1 MKITV
6 DERDTYCVIYV
17 EGSLTNENL
26 HKVEE
31 AIDRCQAA
39 GKHPL
44 LDFSKLVFL
53 DSSCLGLILSKSAK
67 ARTDNI
73 HMIIFGL
80 SDEMTKLFTI
90 TKIQEHLTIC
100 ESMEDS
106 LDHLS
111 RLGI

>member
-6 DERDTYCVIYV
+6 DEREIYCVINV

-31 AIDRCQAA
+31 AIDRCQAVR
-39 GKHPL
+39 KHPL

-67 ARTDNI
+67 TMADNI
-73 HMIIFGL
+73 HMVIYGL

-100 ESMEDS
+100 ESKEDS
-106 LDHLS
+106 LDHLR
-111 RLGI
+111 RLGF